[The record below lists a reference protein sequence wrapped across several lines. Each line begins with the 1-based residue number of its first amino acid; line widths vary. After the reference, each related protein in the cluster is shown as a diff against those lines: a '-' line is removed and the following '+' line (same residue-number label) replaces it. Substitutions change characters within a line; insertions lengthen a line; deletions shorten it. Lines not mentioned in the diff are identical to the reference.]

1 MNLLKVTHRTTYRYA
16 RPVTFGEHRMMSRP
30 RDSHDLRLRE
40 TWLTVSPGAEIKWL
54 HDVFGNSVA
63 RLHFTEPGETLEIV
77 SGFIAEHYAMPQ
89 QAIEIDRHA
98 ETYPFSYSVEEMID
112 LGRTRERHY
121 EDPDH
126 AIDAW
131 AADFLDTTPDRQ
143 TLPMLEA
150 MCMAVKRD
158 FGYARREDEGTQ
170 EPADTLRTKSGSC
183 RDFALLMMEACR
195 SLGLAAQFVTGY
207 LYDDALLGGGEGL
220 VGGGETHAWL
230 QVFLPGAGWVEFDP
244 TNGIIGG
251 RNLIR
256 VGVARDPAQAA
267 PLSGSYEGEAED
279 YLGMEVEVQ
288 VSAEAPEGKRDAA

>member
-1 MNLLKVTHRTTYRYA
+1 MTHRTTYRYA
-16 RPVTFGEHRMMSRP
+16 RPVAFGDHRMMSRP

-40 TWLTVSPGAEIKWL
+40 TWLTVSPAAETKWM

-63 RLHFTEPGETLEIV
+63 HLHFTEPGDTLEIV
-77 SGFIAEHYAMPQ
+77 SEFLAEHYSIARD
-89 QAIEIDRHA
+89 AIELDRHA
-98 ETYPFSYSVEEMID
+98 ETYPFSYSADEVVD

-121 EDPDH
+121 DDPDH
-126 AIDAW
+126 VVDEWARSFIDV
-131 AADFLDTTPDRQ
+131 TPDRQ

-170 EPADTLRTKSGSC
+170 DPGETLRTKAGSC

-207 LYDDALLGGGEGL
+207 LYDDALVGGGEGL

-256 VGVARDPAQAA
+256 VGIARDPSQAS
-267 PLSGSYEGEAED
+267 PLSGSYEGAAED
-279 YLGMEVEVQ
+279 FLGMDVEVT
-288 VSAEAPEGKRDAA
+288 VAAEGPDDQRDAA